1 MLAILPGIELTPFTI
16 LLLKSDAAFWP
27 FAPNCDA
34 KLVAFDIQ
42 LDKNDHTRPG
52 NADNVLPTRVTN

>member
-1 MLAILPGIELTPFTI
+1 MLAICPGIDLTPLTI
-16 LLLKSDAAFWP
+16 LLLKSDAAFCP

-52 NADNVLPTRVTN
+52 NADNVLPILLTN